1 MNGFDILLIMLRIEE
16 LVMTLKGDV
25 SEIDVFNWYPSDY

>member
-25 SEIDVFNWYPSDY
+25 SEIDV